1 MSYETI
7 DGATFDTTIP
17 GNGLTPLSL
26 SVEGLDSAGKTY
38 LTLMTMPLPVVH
50 VNFSDRDATGF
61 LYEMAPE
68 RRARTKLYSFKATT
82 TKGWTREEGA
92 ESLAELSA
100 IAQMEMGEGKLRG
113 GTFILDS
120 GSSWWENVQEVYV
133 APLEEERIR
142 QGDKKTGGLVY
153 GPANL
158 VVKGVINWLKNQGA
172 FFAITHQLTQVWDA
186 KGPVPGQ
193 WRARQNAQMPYIVDM
208 RLRLSVTCNV
218 CGAPECTASG
228 HIGRTHWAT
237 ATKFGMRTNLV
248 GMQIASPRFSTF
260 YRLYTGRDLPS
271 GSENGESENGDG
283 NGVGSGSGDSSGPA
297 ATG

>member
-1 MSYETI
+1 MAYDVI
-7 DGATFDTTIP
+7 RGATFDP
-17 GNGLTPLSL
+17 VAAANSVTPMSV

-61 LYEMAPE
+61 LYEMSPD
-68 RRARTKLYSFKATT
+68 RRAQTTLYSFKAKT

-92 ESLAELSA
+92 ESLTELSA
-100 IAQMEMGEGKLRG
+100 IAQAHMSDGKLAG

-120 GSSWWENVQEVYV
+120 GSSWWETLQEVYV

-208 RLRLSVTCNV
+208 RLRLSVTCNT

-228 HIGRTHWAT
+228 HVGRTHWAT
-237 ATKFGMRTNLV
+237 VSKFGMRTNFV
-248 GMQIASPRFSTF
+248 GMQIASPRFATF
-260 YRLYTGRDLPS
+260 YRLYTGRDLPA
-271 GSENGESENGDG
+271 GSMGGDAENGNG
-283 NGVGSGSGDSSGPA
+283 NGSDTSNGSS
-297 ATG
+297 